1 MILPTREL
9 AVQVADDI
17 KRFLL
22 PFLTLQSLIGGQRE
36 VSFDVQLIQNE
47 G

>member
-9 AVQVADDI
+9 AVQVADVI
-17 KRFLL
+17 KMFVP